1 MDLSEI
7 NVQIVFYGFKKWFR
21 GGESEVQILNSLVT
35 HKGSPFIYIIRCSG
49 FVCLILVK
57 SGRNPGQK
65 DEISAEKFWRFG
77 KKSYLCTRFREI
89 GSKERVL

>member
-1 MDLSEI
+1 MKTAAKLQLISESPKEIKDNLYFLS
-7 NVQIVFYGFKKWFR
+7 V
-21 GGESEVQILNSLVT
+21 
-35 HKGSPFIYIIRCSG
+35 SPIYIIRCNR

-65 DEISAEKFWRFG
+65 DEISAEKFWWFG